1 MALPSS
7 GAISMS
13 QVNTELGKGASAAI
27 SLNDSAVRSL
37 AGKSSGIISMSDLLG
52 KSAASWHYH
61 TYIVTVDGKAAN
73 PVDGSKEQYG
83 YDGSML
89 GYGRIRTTSGG
100 PLPNAVYSSTS
111 NTNRLYVSL
120 SQWVG
125 AATKS
130 VEWPGFYARRETTG
144 NGINFID
151 INEVFSMLKAN
162 NGSDR
167 NLTLGWFS

>member
-1 MALPSS
+1 MALPAS
-7 GAISMS
+7 GTISMS
-13 QVNTELGKGASAAI
+13 QVNTELGLSATAAI
-27 SLNDSAVRSL
+27 SLNDARVRTL
-37 AGKSSGIISMSDLLG
+37 AGKPSGQISMGDLRG
-52 KSAASWHYH
+52 KSNATWHYH

-100 PLPNAVYSSTS
+100 PRPNAVYSSTS

-162 NGSDR
+162 IGADR